1 MLIIVGSIIV
11 LVSVL
16 GGFALSHGNVAAL
29 FQPFELLII
38 AGAAFGAFLTSNPL
52 KVVKQVFAEVLGLL
66 KGPRYKKQDYLDI
79 LSLMFAVLTKVRKD
93 GLMSVEADI
102 EEPDTSPLFSSY
114 PKVVGDHHLV
124 EFVTDCL
131 RLMVTGSMNPHELEP
146 LLEAELEIHHHEVLA
161 PSHALIKVADGL
173 PGFGIVAAV
182 LGIIITMGSIGGEVA
197 EVGKHVAGALVG
209 TFLGILLAYGFVG
222 PMGNAME
229 ARANED
235 SKAFECI
242 KNALIASLRGYSPI
256 VAVEFARKAL
266 NADVRPRFSDL
277 EEHLKGK
284 K

>member
-1 MLIIVGSIIV
+1 MLLIVGSIVVIA
-11 LVSVL
+11 SVL
-16 GGFALSHGNVAAL
+16 GGFVMSHGNIAAL
-29 FQPFELLII
+29 WQPAEFIII
-38 AGAAFGAFLTSNPL
+38 AGAALGAFLTSNPP
-52 KVVKQVFAEVLGLL
+52 KVVKQVLGEVIGLL
-66 KGPRYKKQDYLDI
+66 GGPRYKQQDYLDI
-79 LSLMFAVLTKVRKD
+79 LSLMYAVLTKVRKD
-93 GLMSVEADI
+93 GLMSVEGDI
-102 EEPDTSPLFSSY
+102 EAPDASPLFSNY
-114 PKVVGDHHLV
+114 PRVLKDHHLV

-146 LLEAELEIHHHEVLA
+146 LLEAELETHHHEALA
-161 PSHALIKVADGL
+161 PSHALTKVSDSL

-182 LGIIITMGSIGGEVA
+182 LGIVITMGSIGGEVA
-197 EVGKHVAGALVG
+197 EVGHHVAGALVG

-222 PMGNAME
+222 PMANAME